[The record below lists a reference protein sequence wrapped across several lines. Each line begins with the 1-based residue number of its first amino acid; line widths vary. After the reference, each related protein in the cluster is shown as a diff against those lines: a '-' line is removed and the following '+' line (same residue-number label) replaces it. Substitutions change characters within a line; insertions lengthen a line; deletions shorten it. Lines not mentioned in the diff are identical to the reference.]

1 MGKLS
6 GTSALLTCI
15 GVIGIIATAVMAA
28 KDSNKARNLLIDAEI
43 DKGEDLTTKEKVLVA
58 APAYIPTI
66 VVAGATIACVLGAN
80 ILNRRNQASLMSA
93 YALLDTSYKEYRR
106 KVEEMYG
113 EGSDD
118 AIMSELA
125 KEDYAEASVDE
136 LPEGETLFWDSLSG
150 RYFTSTIDEVLMK
163 VEMEDGMEA
172 YIINTPYD
180 VPLSYWWGRG

>member
-6 GTSALLTCI
+6 GTSALLTAVGI
-15 GVIGIIATAVMAA
+15 IGIIATAVVAA
-28 KDSNKARNLLIDAEI
+28 KDSNKARNLLIDAEL
-43 DKGEDLTTKEKVLVA
+43 DKGDELTVKEKIVVA

-66 VVAGATIACVLGAN
+66 AVAGGTIACVLGAS
-80 ILNRRNQASLMSA
+80 ILSQRKQASLMSA

-106 KVEEMYG
+106 KVEETYG

-118 AIMSELA
+118 AIISELA
-125 KEDYAEASVDE
+125 KEDYTEAPVDE
-136 LPEGETLFWDSLSG
+136 LPEGETLFWDSISG
-150 RYFTSTIDEVLMK
+150 QYFTSTIDEVLLK

>member
-6 GTSALLTCI
+6 GTSTLLSCI
-15 GVIGIIATAVMAA
+15 GIIGVIATAVMAA
-28 KDSNKARNLLIDAEI
+28 KDSTKAHYLLVDAEI
-43 DKGEDLTTKEKVLVA
+43 EKGDELTTKEKVLVA

-66 VVAGATIACVLGAN
+66 VTAGATIACVLGAN
-80 ILNRRNQASLMSA
+80 ILNKRGQASLMSA

-106 KVEEMYG
+106 KVEEIYG

-125 KEDYAEASVDE
+125 KDEYEEAPIDE

-150 RYFTSTIDEVLMK
+150 QYFTSTIDEVLLK